1 MENVKFDL
9 LNNQNERE
17 IIMNEERLDVL
28 DKVKE
33 LVMLDCYMTRNQV
46 AEYYNVGESAIRQL
60 ESRNSKEIESDG
72 FKLYKRSEIEE
83 KFLNVQSVRLEKLA
97 KVTKIYD
104 LNNNLLTSVSNRGL
118 VLYTKRAVLR
128 IGMLLDKSPVAEQVR
143 TLLLDNHEQLNNIH
157 SKLENNEEITKE
169 DIDKSNP
176 LYFVNREKEL
186 RQQELDLKTSMS
198 DAIIAGDVVTLG
210 SISGKLSN
218 IKEKLIA
225 LEKEK
230 NELNKPK
237 ITYYDMV
244 LKSEGLISITS
255 IAKDYGMSGQAFNK
269 KLYELGIQYK
279 QGKQWLLYSKY
290 QDKGWTQSETYCNG
304 NNSYI
309 TTKWTQKG
317 RLGLYELLKSKNILP
332 TIEKEH
338 EAI

>member
-1 MENVKFDL
+1 MSNIKFDL
-9 LNNQNERE
+9 VNNLNERE

-33 LVMLDCYMTRNQV
+33 LVFMKGTEYMTTQQV
-46 AEYYNVGESAIRQL
+46 ADYYNVAEGTIKAL
-60 ESRNSKEIESDG
+60 VSRNNDELIKNGYKVLYKEKLKEFKGKLQDEVTLKEIKFVSQLAL
-72 FKLYKRSEIEE
+72 FNKRAI
-83 KFLNVQSVRLEKLA
+83 LNV
-97 KVTKIYD
+97 
-104 LNNNLLTSVSNRGL
+104 
-118 VLYTKRAVLR
+118 
-128 IGMLLDKSPVAEQVR
+128 GMLLTESPIAEEVR
-143 TLLLDNHEQLNNIH
+143 TLLLDNHEQLIH
-157 SKLENNEEITKE
+157 IHDKLENNEEITKE

-225 LEKEK
+225 LEKER

-244 LKSEGLISITS
+244 LKSKGGIPITS

-269 KLYELGIQYK
+269 LLHDLKVQYK
-279 QGKQWLLYSKY
+279 QGKQWLLHSKY
-290 QDKGWTQSETYCNG
+290 DNLGWTQSETYCNG
-304 NNSYI
+304 DNSYLH
-309 TTKWTQKG
+309 TKWTQKG

-332 TIEKEH
+332 TIEKEQQ
-338 EAI
+338 II

>member
-1 MENVKFDL
+1 MINFDL
-9 LNNQNERE
+9 LNNKNERE
-17 IIMNEERLDVL
+17 IIMSEERLDVL

-33 LVMLDCYMTRNQV
+33 LVFMKGTEYMTTKMV
-46 AEYYNVGESAIRQL
+46 AEYYNIPKGTIDSVVNRNKEELIKNGLVNMKGQELKEFKGNLQYESTL
-60 ESRNSKEIESDG
+60 KELKFVSQVTL
-72 FKLYKRSEIEE
+72 FTKRTI
-83 KFLNVQSVRLEKLA
+83 LNV
-97 KVTKIYD
+97 
-104 LNNNLLTSVSNRGL
+104 
-118 VLYTKRAVLR
+118 
-128 IGMLLDKSPVAEQVR
+128 GMLLEGSPVAEEVR

-157 SKLENNEEITKE
+157 SKLENNEEVTKE

-186 RQQELDLKTSMS
+186 RQQELEMAETLTRSIVNGDMASYMS
-198 DAIIAGDVVTLG
+198 INCEMN
-210 SISGKLSN
+210 K
-218 IKEKLIA
+218 IKEDLIA

-255 IAKDYGMSGQAFNK
+255 IAKDYGMSGQGFNK
-269 KLYELGIQYK
+269 LLHDLGVQYK

-304 NNSYI
+304 DNSYI

-317 RLGLYELLKSKNILP
+317 RLGLYELLKDKNILP
-332 TIEKEH
+332 IIEKEH